1 MKRCFCLVCLI
12 APMFLCLLLS
22 YPEFVYADEVYLK
35 NGDRISG
42 KIIEEQRDSVTIETE
57 AIGPI
62 TINKKFVERIV
73 ASGKIEE
80 TRVREEK
87 DNLWQRKISM
97 GYNKSS
103 GNTQN
108 NQVST
113 HLYANRKTGHDE
125 FTMKGEA
132 YYSSSN
138 KRMDSQKWYGMGRYA
153 FSFGENKKWYNFY
166 KLEFDHDRFA
176 NIDYRII
183 PSIGKGYW
191 FSDEPDWKAMTEVG
205 LGLEHIEFRDDTK
218 DSDEVVLI
226 PRAFFE
232 KKLFGDSLVSQDLT
246 LYPSLGDMGEFRL
259 HSETKLTNPINDRLS
274 LSLSLI
280 DDYNANP
287 PQGTKKNDIQ
297 IISALTYSF

>member
-1 MKRCFCLVCLI
+1 MKTIIFVVITIFYFISLQN
-12 APMFLCLLLS
+12 LS
-22 YPEFVYADEVYLK
+22 ADEVHLK

-42 KIIEEQRDSVTIETE
+42 KVIKEDEKVIEIETE
-57 AIGPI
+57 TMGLISIRKVFVARTVTDEEIGVVK
-62 TINKKFVERIV
+62 TKQKKD
-73 ASGKIEE
+73 K
-80 TRVREEK
+80 
-87 DNLWQRKISM
+87 LWQSEIAV
-97 GYNKSS
+97 GYSKAS

-108 NQVST
+108 NQFS
-113 HLYANRKTGHDE
+113 LRSKANRKTDHDE
-125 FTMKGEA
+125 FTLRGDVH
-132 YYSSSN
+132 YSST
-138 KRMDSQKWYGMGRYA
+138 KKKMDSQKWYGMGRYA
-153 FSFGENKKWYNFY
+153 FSFGGNIKWYNFY
-166 KLEFDHDRFA
+166 KLELDHDRFA

-183 PSIGKGYW
+183 PSIGIGYW

-205 LGLEHIEFRDDTK
+205 LGLEHTESRDDTK

-246 LYPSLGDMGEFRL
+246 LYPSLSDIGELRL
-259 HSETKLTNPINDRLS
+259 HSESKLTNPINDKLS

>member
-1 MKRCFCLVCLI
+1 MKTIIFVVITIFYFISLQN
-12 APMFLCLLLS
+12 LS
-22 YPEFVYADEVYLK
+22 ADEVHLK

-42 KIIEEQRDSVTIETE
+42 KVIKEDEKVIEIETE
-57 AIGPI
+57 TMGLISIRKVFVARTVTDEEIGVVK
-62 TINKKFVERIV
+62 TKQKKD
-73 ASGKIEE
+73 K
-80 TRVREEK
+80 
-87 DNLWQRKISM
+87 LWQSEIAV
-97 GYNKSS
+97 GYSKAS

-108 NQVST
+108 NQFS
-113 HLYANRKTGHDE
+113 LRSKANRKTDHDE
-125 FTMKGEA
+125 FTLRGDVH
-132 YYSSSN
+132 YSST
-138 KRMDSQKWYGMGRYA
+138 KKKMDSQKWYGMGRYA
-153 FSFGENKKWYNFY
+153 FSFGGNIKWYNFY
-166 KLEFDHDRFA
+166 KLELDHDRFA

-183 PSIGKGYW
+183 PSIGIGYW

-205 LGLEHIEFRDDTK
+205 LGLEHTESRDDTK

-232 KKLFGDSLVSQDLT
+232 KKLFGNSLVSQDLT
-246 LYPSLGDMGEFRL
+246 LYPSLSDIGELRL
-259 HSETKLTNPINDRLS
+259 HSESKLTNPINDKLS